1 MENTKNKKI
10 FKKRQND
17 VLYVFKN
24 RSFKKK
30 ESKQLLEYIWFIF
43 FKQVFCFK
51 KTTRTKRTRLIIN
64 FFVMKNKK
72 KHKKHHIQITRTIF
86 KEHQN
91 YISSV
96 FKNKK
101 TKHTLNF
108 FIFICKSIVDFEVWV
123 DVLLDAI
130 IEDLN

>member
-1 MENTKNKKI
+1 
-10 FKKRQND
+10 
-17 VLYVFKN
+17 
-24 RSFKKK
+24 
-30 ESKQLLEYIWFIF
+30 
-43 FKQVFCFK
+43 
-51 KTTRTKRTRLIIN
+51 
-64 FFVMKNKK
+64 MKNKK
-72 KHKKHHIQITRTIF
+72 KHKKNYIQITRTIF
-86 KEHQN
+86 KEHKN
-91 YISSV
+91 YIFSV